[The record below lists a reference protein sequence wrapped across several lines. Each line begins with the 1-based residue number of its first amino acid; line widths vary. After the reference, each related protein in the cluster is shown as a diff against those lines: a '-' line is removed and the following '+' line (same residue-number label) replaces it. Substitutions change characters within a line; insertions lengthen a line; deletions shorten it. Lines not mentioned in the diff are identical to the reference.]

1 MALRI
6 ADAAVVI
13 VAQRASSIRHADQIL
28 VLEDAWSS
36 APERTTNCWRHV
48 TPTPRSSPSTLDGRA
63 DRARSERRAQRRG
76 VGTDD
81 PRHHRSTGVR
91 PVRAGGGVA
100 VPVERSDQFGAT
112 VRRLGL
118 ILGPERPRLLLV
130 LVLAVGGVVLVVLGL
145 LARPGD
151 RHHRAGCHQRSGH
164 RFRRPSQADAGGGL
178 YAAAWVLAY
187 GQAYIL
193 AGVVQRT
200 MYGLRQSVEDK
211 LNRLPLSH
219 VDRQSRGDLLS
230 CATNDIDNLA
240 QSLQQTVSQI
250 LTSLLTLVGV
260 TVMMF
265 TISPVL
271 ARSPSSRC
279 CSLWTMKVGA
289 RRRGSSASG
298 GTPAAS
304 TVRPR
309 RSSRAMRS

>member
-1 MALRI
+1 M
-6 ADAAVVI
+6 
-13 VAQRASSIRHADQIL
+13 
-28 VLEDAWSS
+28 
-36 APERTTNCWRHV
+36 
-48 TPTPRSSPSTLDGRA
+48 
-63 DRARSERRAQRRG
+63 
-76 VGTDD
+76 
-81 PRHHRSTGVR
+81 
-91 PVRAGGGVA
+91 
-100 VPVERSDQFGAT
+100 PVERSDQFGAT
-112 VRRLGL
+112 VRRLGS

-145 LARPGD
+145 ACS
-151 RHHRAGCHQRSGH
+151 A
-164 RFRRPSQADAGGGL
+164 RRPTSSCRVSPAIRASTSARHRKLMLAAGL
-178 YAAAWVLAY
+178 HAAAWLLAY

-271 ARSPSSRC
+271 AVVALVTVLLALDDEGRSVRLSVRFISQWRYTGSVNGQTEEVFTGHAIVKTFGANTMSKRASRPTTTRSTRPASALSSRP
-279 CSLWTMKVGA
+279 G
-289 RRRGSSASG
+289 
-298 GTPAAS
+298 
-304 TVRPR
+304 
-309 RSSRAMRS
+309 RSSR